1 MLKFI
6 LLKRYHSLAFM
17 MFPLFSLAQN
27 SGTIQGKIEN
37 SLDNQLENIEIYLM
51 ETNSKVIT
59 DLEGR
64 FQFTNLA
71 SGNYTIYAVHDGFQ
85 FPIQSVH
92 LESNEIKEV
101 VLYIGTMNYS
111 LDEVKIRTIT
121 LSEKL
126 KNSAIKADII
136 SVEANTRRA
145 NSVEDLVDKS
155 PGVKIRNVGG
165 LGSASDIIV
174 GGFSGNA
181 VKFLYDDIPIDYL
194 GSNFGLTKVP
204 TNAISRVEIYKGVL
218 PTKIGVD
225 ALGSAINIVPKTSEK
240 NSGTVSYETGSLNTH
255 IATANATFKL
265 SKHFFAG
272 INSFY
277 NYSDNDYKVDNL
289 PYKDPNTGRVSYIRE
304 RLLHNGFNQY
314 SLEFSLQARDL
325 SWAESIELKVNSY
338 GLKREIQNDPFSRA
352 RPFGEVYRKESGDFI
367 PSIKYKNRFFNNK
380 LSLNQFLVYSQIDFE
395 IFDEAKDVY
404 YDWKGVAH
412 ATNSSSEM
420 GNLLLDNGYLHNN
433 FKQFTSRTHLNYL
446 VNNYFQIENNTVFSH
461 YDRTSN
467 VGNLNTDG
475 TSYDKLITN
484 FALNAQ
490 FLDQKLESSTQ
501 FKYLYGNFAGQYDS
515 SDSPLEENIVD
526 KVVINTG
533 LSFSQAL
540 KYNIKENH
548 YFRISY
554 ENTFRLPE
562 QQELFG
568 DNNFIVANYELTP
581 EESKNFNVGYTFS
594 GSVYGFEINTYYRDT
609 KNLIRLKDLN
619 QYQAT
624 HLNLDNV
631 KGLGV
636 ELQAHYE
643 PLEHLRLAGNLTFND
658 FRLQS
663 SREKYLNNQHF
674 ENARIANIPF
684 YFGNLSASYNL
695 KDALKLTSDF
705 SFFWDYS
712 YVHQYYL
719 DYIEKQFEPDGF
731 LGLFGTSKINTSRV
745 IPNQHSHNFGF
756 IYVRDFTKQSVS
768 FSAELKNAFDEDIYN
783 EFKMQSAGRN
793 FRVKIMYSF

>member
-1 MLKFI
+1 MLKPI
-6 LLKRYHSLAFM
+6 MLRNLNLL
-17 MFPLFSLAQN
+17 LFLFYTSFSIAQN
-27 SGTIQGKIEN
+27 SSAIQGKIEN
-37 SLDNQLENIEIYLM
+37 SLDGQLENIEIYLI
-51 ETNSKVIT
+51 ETNSRALT
-59 DLEGR
+59 DQEGK
-64 FQFTNLA
+64 FQFTNLIA
-71 SGNYTIYAVHDGFQ
+71 GTYNIYPVYDGFQ
-85 FPIQSVH
+85 FPIQTVH
-92 LESNEIKEV
+92 LKKNEVQEV
-101 VLYIGTMNYS
+101 TIYIGTMNYS
-111 LDEVKIRTIT
+111 LEEVKLQTIT

-136 SVEANTRRA
+136 PVEANTRRA

-165 LGSASDIIV
+165 LGSASNIIV

-240 NSGTVSYETGSLNTH
+240 NSGTVSYETGSFNTH

-265 SKHFFAG
+265 NRHFFVG
-272 INSFY
+272 LNSFY
-277 NYSDNDYKVDNL
+277 NYSDNSYKVDNL
-289 PYKDPNTGRVSYIRE
+289 PYKDPNSGRVSYIRE
-304 RLLHNGFNQY
+304 KLFHNGFNQH
-314 SLEFSLQARDL
+314 SLEFSLQARHL
-325 SWAESIELKVNSY
+325 SWAELIEFKVNSY

-367 PSIKYKNRFFNNK
+367 PSIKYKNHFFNNK
-380 LSLNQFLVYSQIDFE
+380 LSFNQFLVYSQIDFE
-395 IFDEAKDVY
+395 IFDQAKDLY

-412 ATNSSSEM
+412 TTHSSSEM

-433 FKQFTSRTHLNYL
+433 FEQFTSRTNLNYL
-446 VNNYFQIENNTVFSH
+446 INNYFQIENNTVFSH
-461 YDRTSN
+461 YNRTSN
-467 VGNLNTDG
+467 VTNLNIDG
-475 TSYDKLITN
+475 TSYNKLITN

-490 FLDQKLESSTQ
+490 FFDQKLESNTQ
-501 FKYLYGNFAGQYDS
+501 FKYLYGNFAGQHDA
-515 SDSPLEENIVD
+515 SDNPLEETIVD
-526 KVVINTG
+526 KEVTNKG

-548 YFRISY
+548 YVRVSY
-554 ENTFRLPE
+554 ENTYRLPE

-594 GSVYGFEINTYYRDT
+594 GAVYGFEINTYYRNT

-624 HLNLDNV
+624 YLNLDNV

-643 PLEHLRLAGNLTFND
+643 PLEHLYLAGNLTFND

-674 ENARIANIPF
+674 ENARIANMPF
-684 YFGNLSASYNL
+684 YYGNLSASYNL
-695 KDALKLTSDF
+695 KDALKLTSDL
-705 SFFWDYS
+705 SLFWDYS

-719 DYIEKQFEPDGF
+719 DYIEKQFEPDGI
-731 LGLFGTSKINTSRV
+731 LGLFGSSKINTSRV

-756 IYVRDFTKQSVS
+756 IYVRDFSKQSVS

>member
-1 MLKFI
+1 M
-6 LLKRYHSLAFM
+6 
-17 MFPLFSLAQN
+17 FSLAQN
-27 SGTIQGKIEN
+27 TGTLKGKIVN
-37 SLDNQLENIEIYLM
+37 SIDGHLENIEIHLV
-51 ETNSKVIT
+51 ETNAKT
-59 DLEGR
+59 LTNNEGE
-64 FQFTNLA
+64 FTFKNLPF
-71 SGNYTIYAVHDGFQ
+71 GKYNIYPTYDGFQ
-85 FPIQSVH
+85 FSIETVQ
-92 LESNEIKEV
+92 LEKGEV
-101 VLYIGTMNYS
+101 QEVTLYIGTMNYS
-111 LDEVKIRTIT
+111 LDEVKLRTLT

-136 SVEANTRRA
+136 PVEANTRRA

-165 LGSASDIIV
+165 LGSASNIIV

-225 ALGSAINIVPKTSEK
+225 ALGSAINIVPKTSNN
-240 NSGTVSYETGSLNTH
+240 NSGTVSYETGSFNTH
-255 IATANATFKL
+255 IATANANLKVN
-265 SKHFFAG
+265 KHLFVG

-277 NYSDNDYKVDNL
+277 NYSDNNYKVDNL
-289 PYKDPNTGRVSYIRE
+289 PYKDPSNGQVNYIRE
-304 RLLHNGFNQY
+304 RLFHNGFNQH
-314 SLEFSLQARDL
+314 SLEFSLQARKL
-325 SWAESIELKVNSY
+325 SWAELIEFKVNSY

-352 RPFGEVYRKESGDFI
+352 RPFGEVYRKETGNFI
-367 PSIKYKNRFFNNK
+367 PSLKYKNHFLDNK

-395 IFDEAKDVY
+395 IFDKAKDVY

-420 GNLLLDNGYLHNN
+420 GNLLLDNGYLHTN
-433 FKQFTSRTHLNYL
+433 FEQFTSRTNLNYL
-446 VNNYFQIENNTVFSH
+446 INNYFQIENNTVFSH
-461 YDRTSN
+461 YKRTSN
-467 VGNLNTDG
+467 VGDQNLNG
-475 TSYDKLITN
+475 TTYDKLITN

-490 FLDQKLESSTQ
+490 FFDQKLESNTQ
-501 FKYLYGNFAGQYDS
+501 FKYLLGNFAGRYDA
-515 SDSPLEENIVD
+515 SDNPLEENIVD
-526 KVVINTG
+526 KEVTNTG
-533 LSFSQAL
+533 FSFSQAL
-540 KYNIKENH
+540 KYNFKENH

-568 DNNFIVANYELTP
+568 DNNFIIANYELSP
-581 EESKNFNVGYTFS
+581 EKSKNFNLGYTFS
-594 GSVYGFEINTYYRDT
+594 GAVYGFEINTYYRDT
-609 KNLIRLKDLN
+609 KHLIRLKDLN

-624 HLNLDNV
+624 YLNLDNV
-631 KGLGV
+631 KGLGI

-643 PLEHLRLAGNLTFND
+643 PVEHLLLAGNLTYND

-663 SREKYLNNQHF
+663 SRDRYLNNQHF
-674 ENARIANIPF
+674 EDARIANMPF
-684 YFGNLSASYNL
+684 YYGNISASYNFMEL
-695 KDALKLTSDF
+695 LKLSTDL

-731 LGLFGTSKINTSRV
+731 LGLFGESKINTSRV
-745 IPNQHSHNFGF
+745 IPNQHTHNFGF
-756 IYVRDFTKQSVS
+756 IYVRDFSKQSVS

-783 EFKMQSAGRN
+783 EFKMQSAGRH
-793 FRVKIMYSF
+793 FRMKIMYSF